1 MLTPLHGRT
10 VSTGVVAL
18 ACLLL
23 LNWGMTLSL
32 ALYPDALADSPWL
45 LPALAAGWTVF
56 GLAAVWH
63 YARRMVP
70 LLRQAAAAG
79 LALESLGE
87 GNLLS
92 SSPGAETT
100 AFARI
105 RTFLVNDR
113 NAVDTIAAF
122 SQEFITLSEQSNA
135 KALTAK
141 NDADAI
147 DGDAGR
153 LAGEMDLVDKAAA
166 EVADNTSDIAAAVEQ
181 MRQASTDIAQN
192 MESASAAAE
201 RAAQAARDNADRI
214 ETLGSRAAAGV
225 TGLRQVSASIAAVR
239 EQALT
244 LKQDMDALGRDSQSI
259 GAILGV
265 IADIADQTN
274 LLALNA
280 AIEAA
285 RAGESGRGFAVVADE
300 VRKLAEKTMAATK
313 DVETSIKSIQSMA
326 RSNQDATEQA
336 VNSIEESMRLAE
348 GQIAET
354 EALMQAMRDSG
365 REVGAITGTV
375 VELKDMVFASSSAAE
390 EHSHATTEIAQNLT
404 DTAQSA
410 AQMHERA
417 AAGREAT
424 RAISERAAT
433 VAAHIGVMAGG
444 TQQVNSGSRELH
456 RLTAYLSQQ
465 MEAFRL
471 GKPPFDVA
479 TIKTA
484 HLAWRARLES
494 AIMGHARLD
503 VSQVSDHH
511 QCQFG
516 KWYDGEGLGAY
527 GDKAKFKEI
536 GVHHERVHA
545 LARAIAQLAD
555 QGKIADAKELMRQ
568 FEDARVKLFEALNG
582 LYLEMT
588 P

>member
-1 MLTPLHGRT
+1 MANPSRIRVVSIGSFPLF
-10 VSTGVVAL
+10 S
-18 ACLLL
+18 LLL
-23 LNWGMTLSL
+23 LDWGLTLFLSL
-32 ALYPDALADSPWL
+32 HPGVLADAPWL
-45 LPALAAGWTVF
+45 LPALAAGWSVF
-56 GLAAVWH
+56 ALAVAWH
-63 YARRMVP
+63 YVRRILP
-70 LLRQAAAAG
+70 LSRQAEAENVALRS
-79 LALESLGE
+79 LAE
-87 GNLLS
+87 GDLLS
-92 SSPGAETT
+92 SSPAAPTA
-100 AFARI
+100 AFART
-105 RTFLVNDR
+105 RTFLVNNR

-122 SQEFITLSEQSNA
+122 SREFIALSEQSNA

-141 NDADAI
+141 ADADAI
-147 DGDAGR
+147 DSDAGR
-153 LAGEMDLVDKAAA
+153 LADEMDHMDTAAT

-181 MRQASTDIAQN
+181 MRQASSEIAEN
-192 MESASAAAE
+192 MEHASLAAE

-214 ETLGSRAAAGV
+214 ETLGSRAAGGV
-225 TGLRQVSASIAAVR
+225 AGLRQVSASIAAVR
-239 EQALT
+239 GQALT

-326 RSNQDATEQA
+326 RNNQNATEQA
-336 VNSIEESMRLAE
+336 VTAIEESMRLAE

-354 EALMQAMRDSG
+354 ESLMQAMRDSS

-375 VELKDMVFASSSAAE
+375 VELKDMVFASSSATE
-390 EHSHATTEIAQNLT
+390 EHSQATAEIAQNLT
-404 DTAQSA
+404 NTARNA
-410 AQMHERA
+410 AKMRERA

-444 TQQVNSGSRELH
+444 TQQVNSGSRELSQ
-456 RLTAYLSQQ
+456 LTEYLSQQ
-465 MEAFRL
+465 MGAFRL

-479 TIKTA
+479 AVKTA

-494 AIMGHARLD
+494 AILGHARLD

-527 GDKAKFKEI
+527 GGNAKFKEI
-536 GVHHERVHA
+536 GVHHERVHT
-545 LARAIAQLAD
+545 LARAIAELAA
-555 QGKIADAKELMRQ
+555 QGKIRAAEDLMRQ
-568 FEDARVKLFEALNG
+568 FEETRVKLFETLND
-582 LYLEMT
+582 LYLGMT